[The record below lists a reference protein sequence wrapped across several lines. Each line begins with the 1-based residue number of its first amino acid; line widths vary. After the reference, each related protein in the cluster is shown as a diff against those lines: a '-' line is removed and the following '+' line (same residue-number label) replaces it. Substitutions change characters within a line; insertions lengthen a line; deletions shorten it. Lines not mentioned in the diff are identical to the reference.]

1 MLSHRA
7 LLSHL
12 HSIASFKIIDGDS
25 VVLAMLPLFHVFG
38 LNAVLGSWAASGAR
52 LVIMDGLDGFAEV
65 LTQEHVTNVP
75 LAPRCLRESWMT
87 RRPLPAWV
95 RKPSCR
101 VPAPLPVDLREQFTA
116 RTGLRVEQGYGLTEA
131 APGSRRLSAG
141 NCSGTVTSVDRCPA
155 SR

>member
-52 LVIMDGLDGFAEV
+52 LVIMDGLTAS
-65 LTQEHVTNVP
+65 
-75 LAPRCLRESWMT
+75 PRC
-87 RRPLPAWV
+87 
-95 RKPSCR
+95 
-101 VPAPLPVDLREQFTA
+101 DGA
-116 RTGLRVEQGYGLTEA
+116 RHQRAAG
-131 APGSRRLSAG
+131 APGACANRG
-141 NCSGTVTSVDRCPA
+141 
-155 SR
+155 